1 MMNKLVSLLRSPYP
15 VLFQRW
21 KSVVIPSAIVAFI
34 LYAFQPFG
42 ISLKEGSN
50 LCCAIGWG
58 AMPAGASVICHYL
71 LPALFPSYY
80 KEQHW
85 TLGKYVLDLL
95 LLFFLIAVGLWLY
108 ISWLSGIGM
117 NGSLFLLV
125 CTWVMILAP
134 FPLVFCLIWNRNM
147 VLARN
152 LKEAAEI
159 NSFLPR
165 KMSAEGG
172 GSSPEKKEGDTG
184 RLVFSGGTKDV
195 LEVSDCDF
203 LYAEAEG
210 NYVRVVFAAAGDGK
224 PVRKLL
230 RITMKQAEETV
241 ARCPLIIRCHRAF
254 LVNVQKVVEVY
265 GNSQGCRLRLGGCRE
280 EVPVSRACVKQ
291 VKALIEDRV

>member
-1 MMNKLVSLLRSPYP
+1 
-15 VLFQRW
+15 
-21 KSVVIPSAIVAFI
+21 
-34 LYAFQPFG
+34 
-42 ISLKEGSN
+42 
-50 LCCAIGWG
+50 
-58 AMPAGASVICHYL
+58 
-71 LPALFPSYY
+71 
-80 KEQHW
+80 
-85 TLGKYVLDLL
+85 
-95 LLFFLIAVGLWLY
+95 
-108 ISWLSGIGM
+108 
-117 NGSLFLLV
+117 
-125 CTWVMILAP
+125 
-134 FPLVFCLIWNRNM
+134 M

-159 NSFLPR
+159 NSFLSR
-165 KMSAEGG
+165 KMSAEGDG
-172 GSSPEKKEGDTG
+172 NSTEKKEGDTG

>member
-1 MMNKLVSLLRSPYP
+1 MDAGQICLGPASALLSDSGGVMALY
-15 VLFQRW
+15 
-21 KSVVIPSAIVAFI
+21 IVAERHRDEWLI
-34 LYAFQPFG
+34 VP
-42 ISLKEGSN
+42 
-50 LCCAIGWG
+50 
-58 AMPAGASVICHYL
+58 
-71 LPALFPSYY
+71 
-80 KEQHW
+80 
-85 TLGKYVLDLL
+85 LGMHV
-95 LLFFLIAVGLWLY
+95 
-108 ISWLSGIGM
+108 
-117 NGSLFLLV
+117 
-125 CTWVMILAP
+125 VMILAP

-159 NSFLPR
+159 NSFLSR
-165 KMSAEGG
+165 KMSAEGDG
-172 GSSPEKKEGDTG
+172 NSPEKKEGDTG

>member
-1 MMNKLVSLLRSPYP
+1 MALYIVAERHRDEWLIVPLGMHVGDDSGSFPACLLPDMEPEYGVGAQSEGSGRNKL
-15 VLFQRW
+15 F
-21 KSVVIPSAIVAFI
+21 
-34 LYAFQPFG
+34 
-42 ISLKEGSN
+42 
-50 LCCAIGWG
+50 
-58 AMPAGASVICHYL
+58 PA
-71 LPALFPSYY
+71 
-80 KEQHW
+80 EE
-85 TLGKYVLDLL
+85 D
-95 LLFFLIAVGLWLY
+95 
-108 ISWLSGIGM
+108 
-117 NGSLFLLV
+117 V
-125 CTWVMILAP
+125 CG
-134 FPLVFCLIWNRNM
+134 
-147 VLARN
+147 
-152 LKEAAEI
+152 
-159 NSFLPR
+159 
-165 KMSAEGG
+165 GG

>member
-1 MMNKLVSLLRSPYP
+1 
-15 VLFQRW
+15 
-21 KSVVIPSAIVAFI
+21 
-34 LYAFQPFG
+34 
-42 ISLKEGSN
+42 
-50 LCCAIGWG
+50 
-58 AMPAGASVICHYL
+58 
-71 LPALFPSYY
+71 
-80 KEQHW
+80 
-85 TLGKYVLDLL
+85 
-95 LLFFLIAVGLWLY
+95 
-108 ISWLSGIGM
+108 
-117 NGSLFLLV
+117 
-125 CTWVMILAP
+125 
-134 FPLVFCLIWNRNM
+134 M

-230 RITMKQAEETV
+230 RITMKQASSSVAIALFWSMCRRWWKCMETRRD
-241 ARCPLIIRCHRAF
+241 AA
-254 LVNVQKVVEVY
+254 
-265 GNSQGCRLRLGGCRE
+265 
-280 EVPVSRACVKQ
+280 
-291 VKALIEDRV
+291 